1 MTKKKFFLT
10 EDEKNDT
17 MKEIKLTDVE
27 SEKIKSALHN
37 GIVKSIVEGKE
48 TLNYKVKINGKE
60 VSFPIEI
67 KISELMKIGKKV
79 INDNSDIYEKFEKI
93 STKKSKPAIN
103 LLYEQSGRAAEIN
116 KRDET
121 LEYDP
126 KCTIR
131 QQFFRN
137 NFQPDIIEAMSTIL
151 ATDIEKL
158 TSIENLKEISEITNH
173 EEITTE
179 FLVLS
184 EHEIYEMEYV
194 EAKAFYDS
202 LNEKERYFLVN
213 NFEHLLLTFDF
224 INRIYNMYTKLNQ
237 VGMDIFDNTLK
248 FFFPEALRNER
259 FISAENDEKENNY
272 ITIKKLIKEAENI
285 NSKDLTELSIESES
299 DIIEKKLCDCQADY
313 KDIYLDIWVLLE
325 NETDFLADSLL
336 LAAINDQEKKLVIDC
351 LNQLLSIPEYRAE

>member
-17 MKEIKLTDVE
+17 MKEITLTDDE
-27 SEKIKSALHN
+27 AKKIKSALYN
-37 GIVKSIVEGKE
+37 GIVKSIVEEKE
-48 TLNYKVKINGKE
+48 TLDYKLKINGTE
-60 VSFPIEI
+60 FSFPIEI

-79 INDNSDIYEKFEKI
+79 ITDNYDIYKEFEKFP
-93 STKKSKPAIN
+93 TKKPGTAIN

-179 FLVLS
+179 FLVMS

-194 EAKAFYDS
+194 EAEAFYNS

-248 FFFPEALRNER
+248 FFFPEALRKER

-299 DIIEKKLCDCQADY
+299 GIIEKKLCDCQADY

-351 LNQLLSIPEYRAE
+351 LNRF